1 MYFNGGTNDKRA
13 EVALSGSAKS
23 IHHYCSYILSHVAL
37 GDQVFSELTLLLV
50 LSKDAPVCVYT
61 HGGTRLSS
69 SNHR

>member
-1 MYFNGGTNDKRA
+1 MTKERRSLFQARPNLFII
-13 EVALSGSAKS
+13 AL
-23 IHHYCSYILSHVAL
+23 IFYHVAL